1 LKRLLLIALA
11 LVACAKQPEQPAT
24 SATKPQLTKV
34 TLNLNPS
41 LTYGPLMIAKAEGFF
56 AAEGIDAEFA
66 SLDSN
71 SALAAT
77 VAGKL
82 DVLSAGVRSGVF
94 NMIRRGEALQVVADK
109 GHSQKTDCTAEAF
122 VAPPA
127 MAQRIAEKKSIRGER
142 IALVRGGV
150 AEYLIVRLLEHFDVT
165 ANDVV
170 LVNLPQGAP
179 VSSREQLD
187 AIRYTSEPHL
197 SSLVAG
203 NAAKII
209 ATTEEVA
216 PGHQSTII
224 VYGKRLLR
232 DDPELG
238 RRFMRAYLRGVRR
251 FNEGLTDRNVAI
263 FSRYTKLPPEIIR
276 KTCLTSIANDGRV
289 DPKAVQ
295 PFLDWAL
302 EKRYLDGPV
311 ETSAWWN
318 PSFIEAAVPRSLG
331 SSVPRGTQP

>member
-1 LKRLLLIALA
+1 MKRLLFVALA
-11 LVACAKQPEQPAT
+11 LIACAKQPEQKTA
-24 SATKPQLTKV
+24 APQLTKV

-41 LTYGPLMIAKAEGFF
+41 MTYGPLMIAKDEGFF
-56 AAEGIDAEFA
+56 AAEGIDAELV

-71 SALAAT
+71 SALAAA

-94 NMIRRGEALQVVADK
+94 NMIRRGEPLQIVADK
-109 GHSQKTDCTAEAF
+109 GHSAKTDCVQEAF

-127 MAQRIAEKKSIRGER
+127 TAERIAKSGTIRGER
-142 IALVRGGV
+142 IAVFRGGI
-150 AEYLIVRLLEHFDVT
+150 AEYLIARFIEKYELTNE
-165 ANDVV
+165 DVV

-179 VSSREQLD
+179 VTSRDKLD
-187 AIRYTSEPHL
+187 AIRFVGEPNL
-197 SSLVAG
+197 SSLVADG
-203 NAAKII
+203 AARII

-216 PGHQSTII
+216 SGHQSTII
-224 VYGKRLLR
+224 VYGKRMLR

-238 RRFMRAYLRGVRR
+238 RRFMRAYLRGVQR
-251 FNEGLTDRNVAI
+251 FNEGKTERNVAI
-263 FSRYTKLPPEIIR
+263 LSRYTKLPPEIIR
-276 KTCLTSIANDGRV
+276 KACWIAIANNGRV

-311 ETSAWWN
+311 ETSKWWN
-318 PSFIEAAVPRSLG
+318 PSFIEAAAGSSVPRSLG
-331 SSVPRGTQP
+331 ASVPRGER